1 MTDQDK
7 AIRSAL
13 LTAKRAAD
21 GQIERNLLGDV
32 HINPSAAALK
42 GISEKGPTGSV
53 RGVTSGGK
61 TYTWDAYGATHVP
74 MVHMLGIDPQD
85 AEVRRHYWNP
95 ADLQAGGY
103 DVRKLTGA
111 KRAAGGQIDP
121 PQPRRQFV
129 GSNMYSHAAEAAQAL
144 PQAKGQPQQ
153 MLASLKGVKPE
164 EIANSGA
171 AQAFAGQPSVTRE
184 QLAQHFHKSAPQIRE
199 TNLGNYHDDEDGPKP
214 KFEEHTIPGGKN
226 YRELLLHTPPDRN
239 TLERHKVMRPDG
251 HVDATYANRAGAE
264 ARAQQIGGQVQT
276 AAPTVIE
283 GGFRSSHWD
292 TPNVLAHLRMSD
304 RRVPN
309 GKTPETDQKISDET
323 MPGTPER
330 RARLVEQERAKKGD
344 KVLHLEELQ
353 SDWGQAGREK
363 GFKEPVSPELE
374 AKAMGVANDSLLP
387 NRKYLPGFADK
398 GIVTREDIRA
408 LRPEQISFWEKTGAV
423 SPEQAAVLKEHEEAV
438 SKEHTGVPKGPYVTS
453 TNGWTDLGL
462 KRALTE
468 AARGKYDRLAWTPG
482 QEQGERYGLAKKLS
496 HLAYRPGVQ
505 RLLGTEHGASHPAI
519 EENDVT
525 PEKLPSYVGKELAE
539 RLLASEKDAS
549 GAHSVAGDD
558 LKVGGEG
565 MKGYYDKILPGRL
578 KEILKKLGHEAKF
591 EPLTIK
597 HPKDDAGRTEHTLH
611 SVPLPLDLREKILK
625 GLPAYAAG
633 GSIVDHA
640 LRLTAPPAKAYK
652 A

>member
-13 LTAKRAAD
+13 LTAKRAAG

-61 TYTWDAYGATHVP
+61 TYTRDAYGATHVP
-74 MVHMLGIDPQD
+74 MMHMLGIDPQD

-103 DVRKLTGA
+103 DIRKLTGA

-184 QLAQHFHKSAPQIRE
+184 QLAQHFHKSAPRIMER
-199 TNLGNYHDDEDGPKP
+199 NLGDYDGGGGPES

-496 HLAYRPGVQ
+496 HLAYHPGVQ

-549 GAHSVAGDD
+549 GAHSVTGDD

>member
-13 LTAKRAAD
+13 LTAKRAA
-21 GQIERNLLGDV
+21 G
-32 HINPSAAALK
+32 
-42 GISEKGPTGSV
+42 GP
-53 RGVTSGGK
+53 VT
-61 TYTWDAYGATHVP
+61 P
-74 MVHMLGIDPQD
+74 P
-85 AEVRRHYWNP
+85 
-95 ADLQAGGY
+95 LQ
-103 DVRKLTGA
+103 
-111 KRAAGGQIDP
+111 Q
-121 PQPRRQFV
+121 RRQLN
-129 GSNMYSHAAEAAQAL
+129 GSNMYSQAAEAAQAL

-199 TNLGNYHDDEDGPKP
+199 TDLGDYDGGDGPES
-214 KFEEHTIPGGKN
+214 KFEEYTIPGGEN
-226 YRELLLHTPPDRN
+226 YRELLMHTPPDRS
-239 TLERHKVMRPDG
+239 TLEQHKVMRPDG
-251 HVDATYANRAGAE
+251 HVDGTYANRAGAE
-264 ARAQQIGGQVQT
+264 TRAQQIGGQVQT
-276 AAPTVIE
+276 AAPLVTE
-283 GGFRSSHWD
+283 GGFRSSHWNV
-292 TPNVLAHLRMSD
+292 PNVVAHLRMSD
-304 RRVPN
+304 RQVPN
-309 GKTPETDQKISDET
+309 GKTPEPDQKIFDET
-323 MPGTPER
+323 APHSPER
-330 RARLVEQERAKKGD
+330 YARLDEQDRAKRGD

-363 GFKEPVSPELE
+363 GFKSSPTWDPEVSHAKELAEIRRLRDVVKQSPDE
-374 AKAMGVANDSLLP
+374 ATADDALAKRSDLISQIEED
-387 NRKYLPGFADK
+387 RKKHLD
-398 GIVTREDIRA
+398 
-408 LRPEQISFWEKTGAV
+408 
-423 SPEQAAVLKEHEEAV
+423 AA
-438 SKEHTGVPKGPYVTS
+438 PRGPYVTS

-482 QEQGERYGLAKKLS
+482 QEQGERYGLAKHIQKIAYDPEDKELS
-496 HLAYRPGVQ
+496 YWR
-505 RLLGTEHGASHPAI
+505 HGANKWEEHPGNVAPEDLPAAI
-519 EENDVT
+519 
-525 PEKLPSYVGKELAE
+525 GKEASE
-539 RLLASEKDAS
+539 RLLAKEPHPLS
-549 GAHSVAGDD
+549 GNHILEGED

-611 SVPLPLDLREKILK
+611 SVPLPPELREKILK

-633 GSIVDHA
+633 GSIIDHA
-640 LRLTAPPAKAYK
+640 LRLTAPPSKAYK

>member
-13 LTAKRAAD
+13 LTAKRAV
-21 GQIERNLLGDV
+21 G
-32 HINPSAAALK
+32 
-42 GISEKGPTGSV
+42 GPV
-53 RGVTSGGK
+53 
-61 TYTWDAYGATHVP
+61 AP
-74 MVHMLGIDPQD
+74 P
-85 AEVRRHYWNP
+85 
-95 ADLQAGGY
+95 LQ
-103 DVRKLTGA
+103 
-111 KRAAGGQIDP
+111 Q
-121 PQPRRQFV
+121 RRQLN

-184 QLAQHFHKSAPQIRE
+184 QLAQHFHKSAPRIRE
-199 TNLGNYHDDEDGPKP
+199 TNLGNYHDDEDGDKP
-214 KFEEHTIPGGKN
+214 KFEEYTIPGGED
-226 YRELLLHTPPDRN
+226 YRELLMHQDLTPDPVAGKALSENVRKTWQASQKWRSDPANTDPHTGFADRSHPDYQKLHEAELAADRAYRAHTQPDSGN
-239 TLERHKVMRPDG
+239 QFK
-251 HVDATYANRAGAE
+251 
-264 ARAQQIGGQVQT
+264 
-276 AAPTVIE
+276 
-283 GGFRSSHWD
+283 SSHWD
-292 TPNVLAHLRMSD
+292 VPNVVAHLRMSD
-304 RRVPN
+304 RQVPN
-309 GKTPETDQKISDET
+309 GKTPEPDQKIFDET

-330 RARLVEQERAKKGD
+330 RARLAEQDRAKRGD

-363 GFKEPVSPELE
+363 GFREPVSPELE

-398 GIVTREDIRA
+398 GVVTREDIRA

-496 HLAYRPGVQ
+496 HLAYHPGVQ

-539 RLLASEKDAS
+539 RLLASEKDAN

-611 SVPLPLDLREKILK
+611 SVPLPPGLREKILK

-640 LRLTAPPAKAYK
+640 LRLTAPPSKAYK